1 MIQQNKFWRFCIFCK
16 YARINHLML
25 VVTCIW
31 SYESHWDKAPDENF
45 SFLLEFSNLL
55 KIKFLLG
62 VCDCLSKFERRE
74 RDDPVKTFSL
84 HMLMSLLIKREKCFS
99 RLVFSGQRFRTFPFR
114 SKRIWFLRI
123 FFICGKSCG
132 NEAKAWG
139 RKPKEISLQV
149 QYHKWLSEAQANCLE
164 LI

>member
-1 MIQQNKFWRFCIFCK
+1 MMQQNKFRRFCIFCK
-16 YARINHLML
+16 NARINHFKL

-31 SYESHWDKAPDENF
+31 SYESHWDKAPNENF
-45 SFLLEFSNLL
+45 SFLLGFSNLL
-55 KIKFLLG
+55 KIQFLLG
-62 VCDCLSKFERRE
+62 VCESLSEFERRE

-99 RLVFSGQRFRTFPFR
+99 RLVFWEQRFRTSPFR

-123 FFICGKSCG
+123 FFICGKSCA

-139 RKPKEISLQV
+139 RKSKEISLQV
-149 QYHKWLSEAQANCLE
+149 QYLKWLSEAQANCLK